1 MLPITSAVSATTK
14 IMRRVHI
21 TIMSN
26 TPLTFISPS
35 NLPKWRSVKLVL
47 TLTLLILLS
56 SCATPSALSNL
67 TDGSCSP
74 SQQLL
79 IKDHISGQIDAIADQ
94 NYQKA
99 YSFAAK
105 SFQEVVSL
113 ERFTQIISEQ
123 YVLLITNKGYTFDS
137 CAIEDERLVQKI
149 TVIGL
154 NDDFRM
160 TYRLSV
166 EDQRLGV
173 VAAAVTDVSEDVAT

>member
-1 MLPITSAVSATTK
+1 MKGYL
-14 IMRRVHI
+14 
-21 TIMSN
+21 
-26 TPLTFISPS
+26 
-35 NLPKWRSVKLVL
+35 LVIAAL
-47 TLTLLILLS
+47 LLS
-56 SCATPSALSNL
+56 SCGNPTPLEQL
-67 TDGSCSP
+67 LDGQCSQ

-137 CAIEDERLVQKI
+137 CEIENERLVQKI
-149 TVIGL
+149 TVVGL

-166 EDQRLGV
+166 EDKKLGV
-173 VAAAVTDVSEDVAT
+173 VAAAVTEVSEDVAT

>member
-1 MLPITSAVSATTK
+1 MKGYL
-14 IMRRVHI
+14 
-21 TIMSN
+21 
-26 TPLTFISPS
+26 
-35 NLPKWRSVKLVL
+35 LVIAAL
-47 TLTLLILLS
+47 LLS
-56 SCATPSALSNL
+56 SCGNPTPLAQLL
-67 TDGSCSP
+67 DGQCSQ

-137 CAIEDERLVQKI
+137 CEIENERLVQKI
-149 TVIGL
+149 TVVGL

-166 EDQRLGV
+166 EDQKLGV
-173 VAAAVTDVSEDVAT
+173 VAAAVTEVSEDVAT

>member
-1 MLPITSAVSATTK
+1 MKGYL
-14 IMRRVHI
+14 
-21 TIMSN
+21 
-26 TPLTFISPS
+26 
-35 NLPKWRSVKLVL
+35 LVIAAL
-47 TLTLLILLS
+47 LLS
-56 SCATPSALSNL
+56 SCGNPTPLAQLL
-67 TDGSCSP
+67 DGQCSQ
-74 SQQLL
+74 SQKLL

-137 CAIEDERLVQKI
+137 CEIENERLVQKI
-149 TVIGL
+149 TVVGL

-166 EDQRLGV
+166 EDNKLGV
-173 VAAAVTDVSEDVAT
+173 VAAAVTEVSEDVAT

>member
-1 MLPITSAVSATTK
+1 MKGYL
-14 IMRRVHI
+14 
-21 TIMSN
+21 
-26 TPLTFISPS
+26 
-35 NLPKWRSVKLVL
+35 LVIAAL
-47 TLTLLILLS
+47 LLS
-56 SCATPSALSNL
+56 SCGNPTPLAQLL
-67 TDGSCSP
+67 DGQCSQ

-137 CAIEDERLVQKI
+137 CEIENERLVQKI
-149 TVIGL
+149 TVVGL

-166 EDQRLGV
+166 EGKKLGV
-173 VAAAVTDVSEDVAT
+173 VAAAVTEVSEDVAT

>member
-1 MLPITSAVSATTK
+1 MKGYL
-14 IMRRVHI
+14 
-21 TIMSN
+21 
-26 TPLTFISPS
+26 
-35 NLPKWRSVKLVL
+35 LVIAAL
-47 TLTLLILLS
+47 LLS
-56 SCATPSALSNL
+56 SCGNPTPLAQLL
-67 TDGSCSP
+67 DGQCSQ
-74 SQQLL
+74 SQKLL

-137 CAIEDERLVQKI
+137 CEIENERLVQKI
-149 TVIGL
+149 TVVGL

-166 EDQRLGV
+166 EDKKLGV
-173 VAAAVTDVSEDVAT
+173 VAAAVTEVSEDVAT